1 MSINSLTRRE
11 AILELLK
18 ESPFL
23 RVQELARR
31 LGVSEATVR
40 RDLVLLSRE
49 KKIDRIRGGASL
61 ATELLREWEPSFTS
75 RQGLN
80 REEKKAIARVAM
92 KLVKPGEAI
101 ALDVGTTTLA
111 LAEELRKIPHLTV
124 FTNGIPIA
132 EALAGSSVSVYLLG
146 GHLRDSEMSLVG
158 ALTRQAIETLR
169 FDRFFLSAAG
179 VTFKEGF
186 SDFNLEEV
194 EIKKAFMSRAR
205 EVIALVDHTKLGRP
219 SVVPIAPLQA
229 ANLLVTDERAE
240 RELVTN
246 WSKAGIKIELA
257 PMGD

>member
-1 MSINSLTRRE
+1 MSINSLARRE

-18 ESPFL
+18 ESPYL
-23 RVQELARR
+23 RVEELARR

-40 RDLVLLSRE
+40 RDLVVLSKE

-61 ATELLREWEPSFTS
+61 ASKLEEWEPSFTS

-80 REEKKAIARVAM
+80 REEKKAIARLAM
-92 KLVKPGEAI
+92 RLIKPGEAI

-111 LAEELRKIPHLTV
+111 LAEEIRKIPHLTV

-146 GHLRDSEMSLVG
+146 GQLRDSEMSLVG

-179 VTFKEGF
+179 VTLKEGF

-194 EIKKAFMSRAR
+194 EIKKAFISRAR
-205 EVIALVDHTKLGRP
+205 EVIALVDHTKLGRS

-229 ANLLVTDERAE
+229 AHLLITDEGAE
-240 RELVTN
+240 QELITS
-246 WSKAGIKIELA
+246 WSKAGVRIELA
-257 PMGD
+257 PLGD